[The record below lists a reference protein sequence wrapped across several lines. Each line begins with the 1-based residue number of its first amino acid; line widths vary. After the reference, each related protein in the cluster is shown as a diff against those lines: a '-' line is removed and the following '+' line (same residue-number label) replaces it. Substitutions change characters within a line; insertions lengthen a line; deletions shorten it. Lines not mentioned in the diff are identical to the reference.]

1 MLVAHLD
8 RQLVKRLHSVRLLLT
23 CVSDQSASSEKLLA
37 DVMLVLDDAAL
48 GSVTSGE
55 YIPLK

>member
-1 MLVAHLD
+1 MLVDHLD

>member
-23 CVSDQSASSEKLLA
+23 CVSNQSASSEKLLA

>member
-55 YIPLK
+55 FIPLK